1 MYLCTWVTSLHAN
14 ELISALI
21 DGMDYQFDVMNVTF
35 PRARP
40 VAIPVPIKNDSIL
53 EKNETF
59 HLKIIIPNSW
69 IRLGVSVSTNMT
81 EVIITDNNSVEI
93 NFNPSEY
100 TFREG
105 TSNLHEIS
113 LSSSLLSSFSYKVQL
128 LSTPMNASGKSS
140 PWCYVTCVKY
150 TVMHSTISV
159 HVHTVYTCTIQL
171 SHCTYVQ
178 IHAS

>member
-1 MYLCTWVTSLHAN
+1 
-14 ELISALI
+14 
-21 DGMDYQFDVMNVTF
+21 MDYQFDVMNVTF
-35 PRARP
+35 SRRQ
-40 VAIPVPIKNDSIL
+40 VALPVPIKNDSIF

-69 IRLGVSVSTNMT
+69 VRLGVSVSPTRNMT

-113 LSSSLLSSFSYKVQL
+113 LSSSLLSSFSYEVQL

-150 TVMHSTISV
+150 TVMHLTISV

-171 SHCTYVQ
+171 LHCTYVQ